1 MAKTCKMVSYGGQK
15 RANVNSSPK
24 QMVSHLASGQ
34 LDSENKEN
42 AGKIENVIQD
52 IYSSILGENQTW
64 THPWNFIKAML
75 IKPKSPEQI
84 PCMA

>member
-52 IYSSILGENQTW
+52 IL
-64 THPWNFIKAML
+64 
-75 IKPKSPEQI
+75 
-84 PCMA
+84 